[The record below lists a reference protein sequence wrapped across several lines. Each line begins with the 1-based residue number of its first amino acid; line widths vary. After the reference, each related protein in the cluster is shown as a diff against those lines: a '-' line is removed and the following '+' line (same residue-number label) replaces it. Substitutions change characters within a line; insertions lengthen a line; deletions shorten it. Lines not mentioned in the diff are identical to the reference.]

1 MPPATLSTEKM
12 LQVIYRQQKL
22 WKNEEIVSIDLSTIE
37 KAIKN
42 ENIDAS
48 TRTIYRKLQE
58 LRKNELITQTV
69 GYFRKYQL
77 EKIDFV
83 QDMIIVDENDKRI
96 PRTEMKN
103 MIDKKAPYVLKEI
116 GEIKTQ
122 LFEITEKGKQ
132 LLEKLK

>member
-12 LQVIYRQQKL
+12 LQIIYQQQKL
-22 WKNEEIVSIDLSTIE
+22 WKEEEIVSIDLSTIE

-42 ENIDAS
+42 ENVDAS
-48 TRTIYRKLQE
+48 TRTVYRKLQE
-58 LRKNELITQTV
+58 LRKNELINQTV

-77 EKIDFV
+77 AKVNFV
-83 QDMIIVDENDKRI
+83 QDMIIVDEKEKRI
-96 PRTEMKN
+96 SKTEMKT
-103 MIDKKAPYVLKEI
+103 IFEKKSPYVLKEI

-132 LLEKLK
+132 LLENLN